1 MTSRRPLA
9 LVFTFAFALAGGTV
23 YEACSPFSAGD
34 DTAPSDS
41 GTPSN
46 GDANAS
52 GGDALTPDGS
62 SSGSSSGDCD
72 ARLCANFDPPNDRL
86 PFGFGGSGP
95 SPDDAPRFLL
105 STTSEPPSP
114 PNALRLVANVD
125 GGSRQAL
132 FLTQTLGTSSTFHAR
147 FKVRVDDHSSDN
159 NSMRFVEIDCG
170 VDRLVKLKMTNKRM
184 VQLDNGDS
192 ANVDPLPLKQWAVVD
207 LSIVEGGAVNIS
219 VEPNPPKLFSVASCA
234 AERLLRF
241 GNVID
246 DGTGKTGVY
255 DVSIDDVTLDW
266 H

>member
-9 LVFTFAFALAGGTV
+9 LFTFAFASAGVTV

-34 DTAPSDS
+34 DTTPSDS
-41 GTPSN
+41 GAPSN

-52 GGDALTPDGS
+52 GGDAVAPDAGS
-62 SSGSSSGDCD
+62 SSGSSSGHCD

-86 PFGFGGSGP
+86 PFGFEGSGP

-105 STTSEPPSP
+105 STASEPPSP

-125 GGSRQAL
+125 GGSKQAL
-132 FLTQTLGTSSTFHAR
+132 FLTQALGTGSTFHGR

-159 NSMRFVEIDCG
+159 NAMRFVEIDCG
-170 VDRLVKLKMTNKRM
+170 VDRLLKLKMTNKRM

-192 ANVDPLPLKQWAVVD
+192 TNVDLLPLKQWAVVD
-207 LSIVEGGAVNIS
+207 LTIVEGGAVSVS
-219 VEPNPPKLFSVASCA
+219 VEPNPPKAFSVASCA
-234 AERLLRF
+234 AERVLRF

-246 DGTGKTGVY
+246 DGTGKAGVY
-255 DVSIDDVTLDW
+255 DVSIDDVVLDW